1 MTFPDKM
8 DDAYYLIDDQLV
20 KGPYSISDAKNFLNE
35 EESLETSKFMGKIC
49 FDETSFGIWVLV
61 KTLSSESLSNYRLSP
76 YWIRVES
83 AKEIFHK
90 VGISIMCSLEDYQK
104 ITKQLPQLKTLLLLK
119 GIDFS
124 EAI

>member
-1 MTFPDKM
+1 MPFPDKM
-8 DDAYYLIDDQLV
+8 NDAYYLIDDQLV

-61 KTLSSESLSNYRLSP
+61 KTLFPDSLNNYLLSP

-90 VGISIMCSLEDYQK
+90 RGVSIMSSLEEYQE
-104 ITKQLPQLKTLLLLK
+104 ITKQLPQLKTLLLLE
-119 GIDFS
+119 GIDF
-124 EAI
+124 